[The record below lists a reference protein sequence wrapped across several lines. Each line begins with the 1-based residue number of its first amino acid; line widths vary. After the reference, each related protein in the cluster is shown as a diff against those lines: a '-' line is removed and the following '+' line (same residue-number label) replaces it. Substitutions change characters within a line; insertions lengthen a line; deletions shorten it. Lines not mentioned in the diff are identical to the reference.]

1 MKEFYLTEANLALD
15 DISFVDEITKESI
28 ILSIV
33 YAIIFSLG
41 IIANLV
47 VVFVYLFKDHLNI
60 ITNYFFISLAISDI
74 FILIVC
80 IPIIISELFTNEW
93 IFGIVYCKFYYFTE
107 YYVTSVSSFTII
119 TISIERAIAVF
130 HPFRVSKNIF
140 LKQHYLK

>member
-1 MKEFYLTEANLALD
+1 MTEYILIEADLAQN
-15 DISFVDEITKESI
+15 DEITQESI

-33 YAIIFSLG
+33 YGIIFLFG
-41 IIANLV
+41 IVSNLV
-47 VVFVYLFKDHLNI
+47 VVLVYTFKDGLNKT
-60 ITNYFFISLAISDI
+60 TNYFFISLSISDI
-74 FILIVC
+74 LVLIVC